1 MYSRTHTTSMTSI
14 AITIPNN
21 ALPLVASSV
30 SSPPPSTGVA
40 PTVMLAVGV
49 ATVLFGVSVVMD
61 VVFIITLPVDV
72 DAFMEGEASSE
83 DKVIV
88 SFFVIFVVAV
98 DVVVGEDGGE
108 GSVVLLV
115 DVALFVM
122 LANKSITFC

>member
-1 MYSRTHTTSMTSI
+1 MTSI